1 MDVIRKK
8 RIEVVDAL
16 RGFAIMGILLLHS
29 IEHFNFYV
37 FPDKST
43 QPDWLNRLDD
53 GVWETFFFLFGGK
66 GYAIFALLFGFT
78 FSLMFTKQLNL
89 GKDFG
94 PRFLWRMLLLAG
106 FAFTNGLFFPG
117 EVLLM
122 YSMVGLILF
131 IVRKWNNKGLLIAAI
146 FLLSQPIEWGHY
158 IYYLFDNTHTY
169 RQLQSGLWGLL
180 AEGQQGDSFLN
191 LIKNNTLYGH
201 KAGLIWAFNVGR
213 LVQTAGLFILG
224 YWIGKKKLFID
235 SEKSKRF
242 WVRVLCIAV
251 ICFLP
256 LFLIELN
263 FKNITDLKIHKDT
276 IFKVVDMYGNFAFT
290 LVLISSFI
298 LLYQFKVFQ
307 KITTGLMYCG
317 RMSLTAYVF
326 QSVLGG
332 FVFYGYGLGL
342 GPSVRHTVSL
352 GIGIL
357 LLIIQIQFCKFWIN
371 KYGQGPLEKIW
382 HKLTWVKPDKQT
394 KPKPE
399 Y

>member
-53 GVWETFFFLFGGK
+53 SIWETFFFLFGGK
-66 GYAIFALLFGFT
+66 GYAIFAILFGFT
-78 FSLMFTKQLNL
+78 FCLMSTKQLNL

-94 PRFLWRMLLLAG
+94 LRFFWRMILLAC
-106 FAFTNGLFFPG
+106 FAFFNGLFFPG

-122 YSMVGLILF
+122 YSMVGLIL
-131 IVRKWNNKGLLIAAI
+131 IVVRKWNEKGLLIASI
-146 FLLSQPIEWGHY
+146 VLLAQPIEWGHY
-158 IYYLFDNTHTY
+158 LYYLCDKTY
-169 RQLQSGLWGLL
+169 TFPTWQSGGLWRLL
-180 AEGQQGDSFLN
+180 AEGQQGTSFFT
-191 LIKNNTLYGH
+191 LIKNNTLFGH
-201 KAGLIWAFNVGR
+201 KAGLMWALEVGR

-235 SEKSKRF
+235 SNKSKRF
-242 WVRVLCIAV
+242 WKQTLIIASV
-251 ICFLP
+251 AFVP
-256 LFLIELN
+256 LFVLELN
-263 FKNITDLKIHKDT
+263 FENITDLKIHRDT
-276 IFKVVDMYGNFAFT
+276 IFKVIDMYGNLAFT
-290 LVLISSFI
+290 LILVSGFI
-298 LLYQFKVFQ
+298 LLYQSEVFR
-307 KITTGLMYCG
+307 KISTGLRYCG

-342 GPSVRHTVSL
+342 GPSVRHTASL

-357 LLIIQIQFCKFWIN
+357 LLIIQIQFCKFWIK
-371 KYGQGPLEKIW
+371 KYGQGPLEKLW
-382 HKLTWVKPDKQT
+382 HKLTWIRQDK
-394 KPKPE
+394 
-399 Y
+399 